1 MREKELKLIID
12 REKNKEE
19 ARRIFSKQI
28 EVIVDLVNYGSNL
41 VVRAYDSSARKL
53 EDIIVIGVLLK
64 QVISMVD
71 AAEILASQGAPRP
84 AYLQV
89 RSAFEASLY
98 IDWILLSE
106 SEKKAK
112 YYYVSNLRNIRLWT
126 LRYLPGTQE
135 NVYFSKLISDLE
147 GYIEPKLVTEEEK
160 KEAKHQVVEIDR
172 ILSQDGYREINGEFE
187 RRRSKKT
194 GAEAYWYKP
203 LGIESIMKLAEDVGR
218 LPEYIIYY
226 SRGSELAHITSYRDQ
241 VEFKKGIIKFEP
253 VRHLEDMHTILQV
266 VMGVCLTSYVSI
278 IIHYRYG
285 ERKSLARKYKADW
298 QNAFQNIPSV
308 SYVVASQSEGD

>member
-12 REKNKEE
+12 REKSKE
-19 ARRIFSKQI
+19 AAKRIFSKQI

-41 VVRAYDSSARKL
+41 VVRAYESSKKKL
-53 EDIIVIGVLLK
+53 EDAIVIGVLLK

-71 AAEILASQGAPRP
+71 AAEILASQGAPQP
-84 AYLQV
+84 AYLQG
-89 RSAFEASLY
+89 RSAFETSLY
-98 IDWILLSE
+98 IEWILLSE

-135 NVYFSKLISDLE
+135 NVYFSKMMSGLE
-147 GYIEPKLVTEEEK
+147 EYMKPRLVTKEEE
-160 KEAKHQVVEIDR
+160 KEAKHQVTEIDR

-187 RRRSKKT
+187 KLRSKKT

-203 LGIESIMKLAEDVGR
+203 FGIESIMKIAEDVGR
-218 LPEYIIYY
+218 LHEYFIYY
-226 SRGSELAHITSYRDQ
+226 SRGSELAHATSYRDQ
-241 VEFKKGIIKFEP
+241 VKFKKGRIVFEP
-253 VRHLEDMHTILQV
+253 VRKLEDMHALLQS
-266 VMGVCLTSYVSI
+266 VMVVCLSSYLSI
-278 IIHYRYG
+278 INHYRYG

-298 QNAFQNIPSV
+298 QKAFRNIPSV